1 MNDKE
6 KYVLRLLYGIAI
18 GLIAFH
24 TLYSYMGGAQIS
36 YQIYRL
42 FHLGYEGNIPTW
54 FSSIIL
60 FLCGMYSLEIYFQ
73 IKKETK
79 NYSLWLIM
87 AFLFIAMSCDEVAQ
101 IHEMLGA
108 VINKYY
114 LHLSNTQH
122 SEWVFILGPFALI
135 PILYIVVYL
144 RKNNLEKRVKT
155 LLISGFGLYVL
166 GAFVLEATL
175 NFVDKAKYHWLWRV
189 ENIFEESFEIF
200 GTLMILTGLIIY
212 KRIIHEGLEKKEES
226 YV

>member
-1 MNDKE
+1 MISDKE
-6 KYVLRLLYGIAI
+6 KYTLKLLYGIAI

-54 FSSIIL
+54 FSSVIL
-60 FLCGMYSLEIYFQ
+60 LLAGIQALAIAFCRKTSEKRYAV
-73 IKKETK
+73 
-79 NYSLWLIM
+79 WLLMGILLI
-87 AFLFIAMSCDEVAQ
+87 FMSCDEVAQ
-101 IHEMLGA
+101 IHEMLGT

-114 LHLSNTQH
+114 FNLTNVQH
-122 SEWVFILGPFALI
+122 SKWVFILGPFALI
-135 PILYIVVYL
+135 PILYIVVCL
-144 RKNNLEKRVKT
+144 RKNNLDKRVKT

-200 GTLMILTGLIIY
+200 GTLLILTGLIIY
-212 KRIIHEGLEKKEES
+212 KRIIHEGLEKNE
-226 YV
+226 